1 MRRELEEMRERSEP
15 EAREARVHAELAEL
29 EGQHEARLG
38 QALVQQQQQYQH
50 QLHQL
55 QHQLH
60 QQQLLHAMELAE
72 AARSSVTA
80 AANPETETEQKQ
92 VAPLELPQYD
102 LDEVRTM
109 NALLEQARAAVAAAK
124 EEAARARAE
133 LASVQAAKERL
144 EREAEACSEQRASA
158 ERREATVAQHF
169 RRYVEMTE
177 EEMQRPQRVEPRDA
191 VGVGSP
197 SEFRM

>member
-1 MRRELEEMRERSEP
+1 M
-15 EAREARVHAELAEL
+15 
-29 EGQHEARLG
+29 
-38 QALVQQQQQYQH
+38 
-50 QLHQL
+50 
-55 QHQLH
+55 
-60 QQQLLHAMELAE
+60 
-72 AARSSVTA
+72 T
-80 AANPETETEQKQ
+80 
-92 VAPLELPQYD
+92 
-102 LDEVRTM
+102 
-109 NALLEQARAAVAAAK
+109 ALLEQARAAVAAAK

-177 EEMQRPQRVEPRDA
+177 EEMQRPLRVEPRDA

-197 SEFRM
+197 REFRM